1 MSGIAL
7 LLGLLALSYL
17 GGILRGGRAIQGFG
31 LPSGAEYLCLGVV
44 LGAHVLDL
52 IPEALLVTFR
62 PLLLVAASWIALVAG
77 LGYTRIGARRISAV
91 SALVGI
97 LSTALVSLAVG
108 ALVWFVLRHLRPEL
122 AATER
127 GLIAGGV
134 AIVSCSSTRHAV
146 RWVVLRYAAKG
157 PLSDA
162 LADYA
167 RVSVLVPILGLSLL
181 LAQVPEPGLM
191 ALGFAGRVG
200 ITWGI
205 GIVLGLVAV
214 LLIGRGLSRDE
225 SWGVI
230 VGTFLLSVG
239 VAAQLGF
246 SGVAASFAL
255 GSTLGLLSSRRGEL
269 VRMVR
274 PTESA
279 VHLPLAVLAGALV
292 NLHEAPLVWLVIP
305 LGVGARLLAELIR
318 GTLLWLASRAARPAG
333 PLVGLGLMSMG
344 EVTLACAVSL
354 ALSFESPAI
363 KSVFAVAVVGVLVG
377 ELVGP
382 LALRRAL
389 RRADEL
395 EAGEPEP
402 GRFSLEPEGSE
413 G

>member
-1 MSGIAL
+1 MSAIAL

-31 LPSGAEYLCLGVV
+31 LPSGAEYVCLGFV

-62 PLLLVAASWIALVAG
+62 PLLLVGASWIALVTG
-77 LGYTRIGARRISAV
+77 LGYTRIGARRITAV

-97 LSTALVSLAVG
+97 SSTALVGLAVG
-108 ALVWFVLRHLRPEL
+108 GLVWLVLLQLRPEL
-122 AATER
+122 SDSER
-127 GLIAGGV
+127 FFAAGGV
-134 AIVSCSSTRHAV
+134 ALVSCSSTRHAV
-146 RWVVLRYAAKG
+146 RWVVLRHAAKG

-167 RVSVLVPILGLSLL
+167 RVSVLVPIFGLSLL
-181 LAQVPEPGLM
+181 LALVPEPGL
-191 ALGFAGRVG
+191 APLGLASRVG
-200 ITWGI
+200 ITWAI

-230 VGTFLLSVG
+230 LGTFLLAVG
-239 VAAQLGF
+239 VSAQLGF

-255 GSTLGLLSSRRGEL
+255 GITLGLLSSRRGEL

-292 NLHEAPLVWLVIP
+292 SVHEAPLVWVLVP
-305 LGVGARLLAELIR
+305 LGVGARVLAELIR
-318 GTLLWLASRAARPAG
+318 GTLLWLTSNAARPAG

-354 ALSFESPAI
+354 ALSVENELI
-363 KSVFAVAVVGVLVG
+363 RSVFAVAVVGVLAG

-382 LALRRAL
+382 LALRAAL
-389 RRADEL
+389 RRANEL
-395 EAGEPEP
+395 DAGEPEP
-402 GRFSLEPEGSE
+402 GRLSLEPEGSE